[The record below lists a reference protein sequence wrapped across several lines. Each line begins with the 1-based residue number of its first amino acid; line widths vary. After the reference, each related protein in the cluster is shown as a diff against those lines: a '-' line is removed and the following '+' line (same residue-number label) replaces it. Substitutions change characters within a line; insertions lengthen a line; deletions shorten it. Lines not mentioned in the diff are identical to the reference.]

1 MLTGQ
6 VIIRILIQAYE
17 EGGASSVRQ
26 NGLNQ
31 FLLTFQSLLP
41 IYPSLIG
48 LIDLIEG
55 SIDRNCR
62 FLRLLRDQFSSEDSK
77 REFATATLSKTMSR
91 DYDPQSENGRDLLAS
106 IINLRQPSA
115 DLYEDLDLVNLSV
128 DYSNFDIQNIV

>member
-1 MLTGQ
+1 MPTGQ

-17 EGGASSVRQ
+17 EGGATSVRQ

-41 IYPSLIG
+41 TYPSLIG

-62 FLRLLRDQFSSEDSK
+62 FLRLLRD
-77 REFATATLSKTMSR
+77 
-91 DYDPQSENGRDLLAS
+91 
-106 IINLRQPSA
+106 
-115 DLYEDLDLVNLSV
+115 
-128 DYSNFDIQNIV
+128 

>member
-1 MLTGQ
+1 MPTGQ

-17 EGGASSVRQ
+17 EGGATSVRQ

-62 FLRLLRDQFSSEDSK
+62 FLRLLRDQFSNEDSK

-91 DYDPQSENGRDLLAS
+91 DYNPQNENGRDLLAS

-115 DLYEDLDLVNLSV
+115 NLYEDLDLVNLSV